1 MSFAI
6 DDIRAEFP
14 ALALTDAGRRR
25 IYLDNPAGTQVP
37 RAVADAVS
45 HCLLESNANLGGF
58 FTTTLAA
65 QEVVDSA
72 HAAMADFLGAAAEEI
87 IIGPNM
93 TTLTYQMSRTLGR
106 RFLPGD

>member
-58 FTTTLAA
+58 FTT
-65 QEVVDSA
+65 V
-72 HAAMADFLGAAAEEI
+72 
-87 IIGPNM
+87 
-93 TTLTYQMSRTLGR
+93 RTRRWRIFSGR
-106 RFLPGD
+106 RRRKSSLAPT